1 MTDNARRVSHNRVV
15 RLLAVSALLLV
26 TSACGDGRKPT
37 YPVRAEVYVDGKP
50 AHELQVYFHP
60 AEGAE
65 KGGRSLY
72 GMTNEQG
79 VVSMNTYV
87 AGDGVPAGEYIVTFE
102 WCERGKGFQQANFTG
117 PDRLKGKYANLK
129 DSKFRVT
136 VEKKPKELDRF
147 ELTTG
152 K

>member
-1 MTDNARRVSHNRVV
+1 VSPNKVLRIAAASV
-15 RLLAVSALLLV
+15 LLCAVAG
-26 TSACGDGRKPT
+26 CGNDRKPT

-72 GMTNEQG
+72 GMTDEHG
-79 VVSMNTYV
+79 VFTLNTYV

-102 WCERGKGFQQANFTG
+102 WCERGKGLQQANFTG
-117 PDRLKGKYANLK
+117 PDRLKKKYANPQ

-136 VEKKPKELDRF
+136 VENRPKELDRF
-147 ELTTG
+147 ELTT